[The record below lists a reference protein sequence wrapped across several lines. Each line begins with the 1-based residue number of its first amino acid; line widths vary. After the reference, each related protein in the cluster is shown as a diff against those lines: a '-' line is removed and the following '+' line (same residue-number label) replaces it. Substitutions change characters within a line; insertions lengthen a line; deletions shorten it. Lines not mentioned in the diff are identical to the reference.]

1 MNPQIKQKW
10 LNALRS
16 GEYQQTQRY
25 LHDEN
30 GFCCLGVLCDLYGKE
45 NNVEWNLANNGHN
58 YVFQDMVTILPRSVV
73 EWAGVKDHNAD
84 FIINETRTE
93 TLANLNDTGFTFN
106 EIADVIE
113 EQL

>member
-10 LNALRS
+10 VDALRS
-16 GEYQQTQRY
+16 GEYQQTQER

-58 YVFQDMVTILPRSVV
+58 YKFQDKESHLPSSVI
-73 EWAGVKDHNAD
+73 EWAGVEDRSPD
-84 FIINETRTE
+84 INNGTE
-93 TLANLNDTGFTFN
+93 TLAGLNDSGCTFE
-106 EIADVIE
+106 EIAHIIE
-113 EQL
+113 NHL

>member
-10 LNALRS
+10 VDALRS
-16 GEYQQTQRY
+16 GEYQQTQRR

-45 NNVEWNLANNGHN
+45 NNVEWEHSSYNNN
-58 YVFQDMVTILPRSVV
+58 AYMFQDMATILPLSVV
-73 EWAGVKDHNAD
+73 EWSGVGEGNPLVNDGD
-84 FIINETRTE
+84 SS
-93 TLANLNDTGFTFN
+93 LAKLNDQGSTFN

-113 EQL
+113 HQL